1 MKIIIK
7 SVIHVKNENA
17 MVKIQKLVDKLF
29 TNLLEQ
35 IEVKVGSS
43 YTMKTKNDYGNN
55 MNTKLEVK

>member
-55 MNTKLEVK
+55 MNTIRG

>member
-43 YTMKTKNDYGNN
+43 YRMKTKNDYGNN
-55 MNTKLEVK
+55 MKTIRG